1 MKTGSS
7 RIRGQGLLEVLV
19 AVVLLLALGAL
30 FIKHRSSQANTPVDP
45 APQAAANEDP
55 ADETTPDAEKKD
67 EQPTRAPQE

>member
-19 AVVLLLALGAL
+19 AIVLLLALGAL
-30 FIKHRSSQANTPVDP
+30 FVKHRSSQVTTPVDP
-45 APQAAANEDP
+45 APQAAADENP
-55 ADETTPDAEKKD
+55 ADQTPETEKKD